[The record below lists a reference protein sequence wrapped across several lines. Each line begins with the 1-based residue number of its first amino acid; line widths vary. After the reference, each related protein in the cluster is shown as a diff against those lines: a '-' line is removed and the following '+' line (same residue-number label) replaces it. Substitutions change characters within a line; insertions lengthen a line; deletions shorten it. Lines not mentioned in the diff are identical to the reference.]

1 MKKLLIALTF
11 VAFSMTVMG
20 QKMVL
25 VLDSIEYMKSIPC
38 NHNHACSEHTHIF
51 GICSTEDIGGVMTEF
66 ETSNGTSYGSLYLY
80 LTNRNAFPVTVLV
93 KYSYDELP
101 SNVRAITLDTMVT
114 QKIRIGFEGY
124 LSKCYIHGL
133 IVRKFVE

>member
-1 MKKLLIALTF
+1 MKKLLIALTC

-25 VLDSIEYMKSIPC
+25 VLDSIEYMKSIPY

-66 ETSNGTSYGSLYLY
+66 KTYDGSSHGALYLH
-80 LTNRNAFPVTVLV
+80 LTNRNTFPVTVLV
-93 KYSYDELP
+93 KYSYEELP
-101 SNVRAITLDTMVT
+101 SYVRAITLDTMET
-114 QKIRIGFEGY
+114 QKIRIGFDGY

>member
-25 VLDSIEYMKSIPC
+25 VLDSIEYMKSIPY

-66 ETSNGTSYGSLYLY
+66 KTSDGTSYESLYLH

-93 KYSYDELP
+93 EYSYEELP
-101 SNVRAITLDTMVT
+101 SNVRAITLDTMET
-114 QKIRIGFEGY
+114 QKIRMGITGY